1 MRLAGL
7 LIALFVVVVGVVGI
21 LTPETLIG
29 VGRNILTPRGMYAIA
44 ALRIGLGL
52 VLTLAARGSR
62 APKTLRAIGLVVVIA
77 GIATP
82 IIGADRSRALL
93 EWEVAQGTVPI
104 RIGAAVALPLAG
116 WLAFVLSP
124 RRHAA

>member
-7 LIALFVVVVGVVGI
+7 LIALFVVVVGVVGVI
-21 LTPETLIG
+21 TPETLIG
-29 VGRNILTPRGMYAIA
+29 VGRNILTPGGMYAIA

-62 APKTLRAIGLVVVIA
+62 APKTLRVIGLVVVIA

-82 IIGADRSRALL
+82 LIGADRSRALL
-93 EWEVAQGTVPI
+93 EWEVAQGTAPI
-104 RIGAAVALPLAG
+104 RVGAAIAVPLAG
-116 WLAFVLSP
+116 LLAFALAP
-124 RRHAA
+124 RRRPA